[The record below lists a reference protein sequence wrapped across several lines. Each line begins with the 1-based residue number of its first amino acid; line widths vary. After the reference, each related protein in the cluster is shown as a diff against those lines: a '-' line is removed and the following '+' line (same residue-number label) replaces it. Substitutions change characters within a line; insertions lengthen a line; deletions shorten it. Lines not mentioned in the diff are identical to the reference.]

1 VERPS
6 EPLRDLPMPL
16 VCEPA
21 VDKDPARDLAK
32 PLLSDPARENET
44 ANVLKSPICSTAPE
58 DTVNDPVSAL

>member
-1 VERPS
+1 
-6 EPLRDLPMPL
+6 MPL